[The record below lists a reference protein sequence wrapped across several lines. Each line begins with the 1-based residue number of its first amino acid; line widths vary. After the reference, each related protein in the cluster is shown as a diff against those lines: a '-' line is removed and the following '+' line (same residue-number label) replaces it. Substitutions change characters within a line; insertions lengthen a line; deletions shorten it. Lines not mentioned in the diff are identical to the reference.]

1 MSRQIQAS
9 VKGNYTSPIFPP
21 FKAHLDEQALWK
33 NNSITSFPCGGLKQ
47 PGHRGSLK
55 FHSTWVVMQI
65 ILEMAFFCSGQALVV
80 LKAEQI
86 VTHAPCSW
94 VMKIN
99 SSHHTAALVL
109 PCGLAIA
116 FHVGAGLDGTCF
128 E

>member
-33 NNSITSFPCGGLKQ
+33 KNSITSFPCGGLKQ

-65 ILEMAFFCSGQALVV
+65 ILEMAFFLFWPSLGGFKSRTDC
-80 LKAEQI
+80 
-86 VTHAPCSW
+86 
-94 VMKIN
+94 
-99 SSHHTAALVL
+99 HTCTMHL
-109 PCGLAIA
+109 GYE
-116 FHVGAGLDGTCF
+116 D
-128 E
+128 